1 MDRRELFSYIFLVVV
16 LGIPALAVSARIA
29 LRPIVE
35 ALVRLR
41 EEFSRVGSDAR
52 TAVLEA
58 EVGHLRAE
66 TDALRD
72 ELRALQSATD
82 FDRQLRAGKSDSA

>member
-1 MDRRELFSYIFLVVV
+1 MDRRELFSYIFVAVV

-35 ALVRLR
+35 ALARLR
-41 EEFSRVGSDAR
+41 EEFSRVGSDAH

-66 TDALRD
+66 TDALRE
-72 ELRALQSATD
+72 ELRALQSVTA
-82 FDRQLRAGKSDSA
+82 FDQQLRAGKSDST

>member
-35 ALVRLR
+35 ALARLR

-52 TAVLEA
+52 SAVLEA

-66 TDALRD
+66 TDALRE
-72 ELRALQSATD
+72 ELRALQSTTA